1 MFDKSAHLSGAAP
14 PPPIL
19 QFLSVEIMPTGDGRL
34 ALSLAGTYLDEEL
47 LEFVNDEIASAR
59 VASLDEALA
68 IIRNTAADALG
79 LGAKKEG
86 H

>member
-1 MFDKSAHLSGAAP
+1 MSAQ

-19 QFLSVEIMPTGDGRL
+19 QFVSVEIMPTGDGRL
-34 ALSLAGTYLDEEL
+34 AVSLAGTYLDEEL

-59 VASLDEALA
+59 VASLDDALA
-68 IIRNTAADALG
+68 MIRNTVAAALG